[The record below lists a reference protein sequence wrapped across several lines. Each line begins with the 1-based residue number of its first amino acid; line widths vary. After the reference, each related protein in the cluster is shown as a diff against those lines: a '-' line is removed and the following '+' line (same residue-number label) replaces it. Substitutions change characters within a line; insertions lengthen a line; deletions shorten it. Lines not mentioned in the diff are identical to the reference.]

1 MKKQFF
7 TLIALILLG
16 SCSSGDNGRY
26 QYMDQGVIDT
36 RTGRLYYYSWTAERE
51 HLKERIE
58 EQYKKGYE
66 DIVKNVENEQGN

>member
-26 QYMDQGVIDT
+26 QPVVTSKFIGVLDT
-36 RTGRLYYYSWTAERE
+36 RTGKVYNDPEYNAEGGYRN
-51 HLKERIE
+51 
-58 EQYKKGYE
+58 YVKKDKY
-66 DIVKNVENEQGN
+66 EQGD

>member
-26 QYMDQGVIDT
+26 QYVDEGVIDT
-36 RTGRLYYYSWTAERE
+36 RTGRLYYIDGGG
-51 HLKERIE
+51 KENIE
-58 EQYKKGYE
+58 TLNEQYEKGYR